1 MDKSGDGQRE
11 QVGRNAGVMKE
22 QEMSQQ
28 DDRSLSLPCYTRKG
42 KRTVAVRRWSRQQGQ
57 VKGCLYAQEMGAGA
71 CFKREERV
79 NEKFKTEVV
88 GDRMRGREPPDG
100 RYRSN
105 LGVETELLEGLKLQR
120 RGLIITLTWCFMACQ
135 HFPSL
140 LFHYVAYQ
148 SLEGAVTISSLHVS
162 QQRFR

>member
-1 MDKSGDGQRE
+1 MDKSGDGLRE
-11 QVGRNAGVMKE
+11 QVGRNVGVTEE
-22 QEMSQQ
+22 QEVSQQ
-28 DDRSLSLPCYTRKG
+28 GDRSLSLPCYTRKG

-57 VKGCLYAQEMGAGA
+57 VKGCLYAQEVGTGV

-79 NEKFKTEVV
+79 NDKFKTEVV
-88 GDRMRGREPPDG
+88 GDSGRWREPPDG

-120 RGLIITLTWCFMACQ
+120 TGLIITLSWCFMACQ
-135 HFPSL
+135 HFPRS

-148 SLEGAVTISSLHVS
+148 SLEGGVTISSLHVS